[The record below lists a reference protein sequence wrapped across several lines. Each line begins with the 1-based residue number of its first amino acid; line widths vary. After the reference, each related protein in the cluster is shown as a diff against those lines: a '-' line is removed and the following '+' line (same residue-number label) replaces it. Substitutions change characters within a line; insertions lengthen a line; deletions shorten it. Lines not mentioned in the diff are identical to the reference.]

1 MRLELHLVELH
12 GVGQRERERERSV
25 VRTEEVVAPGRGPH
39 APRRACA
46 AHGHAARAAA
56 LQQHVRRLRRRVA
69 ARHRACDHLP
79 RHSRYRLHAIRA
91 RDSNQPTTVYIQ
103 PAYSRVLLFFH
114 IKLGR
119 RMEPEATYER
129 RPNEAKVSQ

>member
-79 RHSRYRLHAIRA
+79 RHSRATGYMLYVHVTQTNLRRSTYNLPIAE
-91 RDSNQPTTVYIQ
+91 SFY
-103 PAYSRVLLFFH
+103 FF
-114 IKLGR
+114 IL
-119 RMEPEATYER
+119 
-129 RPNEAKVSQ
+129 N